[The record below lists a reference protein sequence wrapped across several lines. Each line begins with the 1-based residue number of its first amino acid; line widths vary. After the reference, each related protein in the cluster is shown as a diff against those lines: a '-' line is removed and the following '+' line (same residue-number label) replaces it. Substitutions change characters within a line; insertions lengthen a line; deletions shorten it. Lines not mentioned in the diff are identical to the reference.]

1 MNPANDHQPRHGL
14 SRVDAAGYI
23 GVGVMLFDE
32 LVRDG
37 RMPRPLRINT
47 RVLWDRRAVDL
58 AFNDLSVANDDDE
71 FAA

>member
-1 MNPANDHQPRHGL
+1 MTPANDHQPRRGL

-47 RVLWDRRAVDL
+47 RILWDRRAVDL
-58 AFNDLSVANDDDE
+58 AFDDLSVANDDDE